1 MGKRGVAA
9 EVTAVTTAVDK
20 ALRRVSCGPL
30 LLRASTL
37 YCCDASTIRRNLIIM
52 SKTTML

>member
-37 YCCDASTIRRNLIIM
+37 YCCDTSLCHLHYDYTYV
-52 SKTTML
+52 